1 MGDEPIAELEDEL
14 ADLWRQGRDRARRRA
29 RAIDPRLDPSHYLL
43 LTVLARHESVPMSEL
58 VTELG
63 LDKSTV
69 TRQVDTIVRLG
80 LAERHPDPRD
90 ARARVVSFTADG
102 RNRYET
108 VIATFV
114 QEWRAQLGQWE
125 PDDIRT
131 LARLL
136 RRLSAVQTSEPR
148 HPAPDMPDS
157 HES

>member
-1 MGDEPIAELEDEL
+1 MGDEPIADLENEL

-29 RAIDPRLDPSHYLL
+29 RAIEPRLDPTHYLL

-69 TRQVDTIVRLG
+69 TRQVDTIVRMG

-90 ARARVVSFTADG
+90 ARARVVSLTPAG
-102 RNRYET
+102 RHKFET

-114 QEWRAQLGQWE
+114 QEWRDQLAQWD

-131 LARLL
+131 LTRLL
-136 RRLSAVQTSEPR
+136 RRLSAVRTSEPA
-148 HPAPDMPDS
+148 HAAPDLPDS
-157 HES
+157 DES